1 MNYTD
6 EITGNKNMMNFLID
20 RVLKENNERHKQ
32 THNNLV
38 NEINELNGR
47 LLAKDD
53 EIKSLTRKYRDSL
66 DENKVILEANKE
78 LTDKVQRMR
87 EELKSLD
94 DEEEVKK

>member
-20 RVLKENNERHKQ
+20 RVLKENNGKHKQ
-32 THNNLV
+32 THDNLV

>member
-20 RVLKENNERHKQ
+20 RVLKENNEKHKQ
-32 THNNLV
+32 THDDLV
-38 NEINELNGR
+38 NEINELKGR
-47 LLAKDD
+47 LLAKDG
-53 EIKSLTRKYRDSL
+53 EIKSLTRKYKDSL

-87 EELKSLD
+87 EKLKN
-94 DEEEVKK
+94 E